1 MAEKQKNKV
10 EVETK
15 VKDKNQRQVEA
26 GSNSG
31 LCNIKVLCGLCGFIA
46 FVTFQKRPFFTSI
59 LRTPF
64 EPSRTLYRS
73 SVL

>member
-1 MAEKQKNKV
+1 
-10 EVETK
+10 
-15 VKDKNQRQVEA
+15 VEA

-31 LCNIKVLCGLCGFIA
+31 LCNIKVLCGLCGFIIA